1 MNIFQVLKEEI
12 DEPVNF
18 RANKNKPNIFYF
30 KIDDNKYRVSFFK
43 PGEESSYKISS
54 VYAIESYSFYEDLIE
69 LAFGLIKDG
78 KMDTSLTGTG
88 HVKKV
93 FSTVKE
99 IAKQYLSTR
108 KPKYLMIKAITTEK
122 SRVKFYDLLYSNH
135 ERYLPGYEKAGTKII
150 YTEKVYLFKR
160 SK

>member
-43 PGEESSYKISS
+43 PGEESSYKISA
-54 VYAIESYSFYEDLIE
+54 VYELEFYKFYEDLIE
-69 LAFGLIKDG
+69 LAFGIVENG
-78 KMDTSLTGTG
+78 KTETAMSGTG

-93 FSTVKE
+93 FSTVKQ
-99 IAKQYLSTR
+99 IAQEYISSR
-108 KPKYLMIKAITTEK
+108 KPKYLMIKAHSAEK
-122 SRVKFYDLLYSNH
+122 SRIKFYDVLYNNH
-135 ERYLPGYEKAGTKII
+135 ERYLPGYEKAGTKLFIG
-150 YTEKVYLFKR
+150 EKVYLLKR
-160 SK
+160 K